1 MSAQTNTP
9 GEHGQQLNHV
19 EAKQGTDAPRGMPMV
34 VIVGVVA
41 ATAAMA
47 IIWLVF
53 FAR

>member
-1 MSAQTNTP
+1 MSVQTKTQ
-9 GEHGQQLNHV
+9 GEHGQQVNHV
-19 EAKQGTDAPRGMPMV
+19 EAKQGTDAPKGMPLV